1 MRKVS
6 SMKLANSFAML
17 AARVILGV
25 TLIAHGWQKFSEWT
39 IAGTTQSF
47 EGMGVPAASIAAPA
61 AATVEL
67 VGGTLIILG
76 LLTRI
81 VGGLVA
87 LQMVGAGIFANHL
100 SSGVFVT
107 NGGWELVGVIAAAGL
122 MLVAAGPGI
131 HSLDQLFFSKKA
143 KVAK

>member
-25 TLIAHGWQKFSEWT
+25 ILIAHGWQKFSEWT

-100 SSGVFVT
+100 PSGVFVT

>member
-25 TLIAHGWQKFSEWT
+25 ILIAHGWQKFSEWT

-61 AATVEL
+61 AA
-67 VGGTLIILG
+67 II
-76 LLTRI
+76 
-81 VGGLVA
+81 
-87 LQMVGAGIFANHL
+87 
-100 SSGVFVT
+100 
-107 NGGWELVGVIAAAGL
+107 ELVGVIAAAGL
-122 MLVAAGPGI
+122 MLVAAGPGM

-143 KVAK
+143 KVASKATTSQPLASPIEVRGIF

>member
-1 MRKVS
+1 
-6 SMKLANSFAML
+6 MKLANSFAML

-25 TLIAHGWQKFSEWT
+25 ILIAHGWQKFSEWT